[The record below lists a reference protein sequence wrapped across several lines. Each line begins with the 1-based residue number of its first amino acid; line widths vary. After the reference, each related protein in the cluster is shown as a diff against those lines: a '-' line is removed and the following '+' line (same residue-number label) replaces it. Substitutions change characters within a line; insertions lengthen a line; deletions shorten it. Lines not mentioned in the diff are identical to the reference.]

1 METIKHR
8 DYIKKKELVI
18 KNLPTGVQDKIAI
31 FKKMKTL
38 EQSTADEDQSELE
51 NELMDLDIE
60 IHTDLKEVVKS
71 YKEKEVEFRQPK
83 ADTIA
88 KPTTVLSGDEA
99 IIEKLYTQ
107 YKGYEIKRSTLRKLG
122 LKSQLNN
129 ITTIGKFRLKR
140 VSFLFYRYQIQS
152 V

>member
-88 KPTTVLSGDEA
+88 KPEVTLSGDEA
-99 IIEKLYTQ
+99 ILEKFYKQ
-107 YKGYEIKRSTLRKLG
+107 YKDYEIKRSTLKEWGIKRAIKDG
-122 LKSQLNN
+122 M
-129 ITTIGKFRLKR
+129 IIGKYRLER
-140 VSFLFYRYQIQS
+140 VSFLFYRYQIQI